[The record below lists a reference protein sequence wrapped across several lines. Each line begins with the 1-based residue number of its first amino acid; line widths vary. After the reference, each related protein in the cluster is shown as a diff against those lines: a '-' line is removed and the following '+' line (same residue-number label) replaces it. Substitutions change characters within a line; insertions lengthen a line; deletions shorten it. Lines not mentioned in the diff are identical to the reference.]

1 MRLTP
6 KQRREKLE
14 MFNIAEASREIGV
27 DQDQLY
33 EDIWAERVVQPT
45 KVFSRRAYYTLQEI
59 NELKTHYKEVENN
72 DKNKDY

>member
-14 MFNIAEASREIGV
+14 IFNIAEASREVGV
-27 DQDQLY
+27 DQNQLY

-45 KVFSRRAYYTLQEI
+45 KVFSRRAYFTLDEI
-59 NELKTHYKEVENN
+59 NELKKHYKKVKNN
-72 DKNKDY
+72 DKNKDC

>member
-14 MFNIAEASREIGV
+14 MFNIAEASREVGV

-33 EDIWAERVVQPT
+33 KDVWEERVVQPT
-45 KVFSRRAYYTLQEI
+45 KVFSRRAYFTLQEI
-59 NELKTHYKEVENN
+59 NELKKHYKKEKQN
-72 DKNKDY
+72 DKNKAC